1 MAARFSSSRPWGDV
15 NGALTE
21 VAKERGWDLSNIDTT
36 ALKAEIGK
44 LS

>member
-1 MAARFSSSRPWGDV
+1 V
-15 NGALTE
+15 KGALTE